1 MIILESIFQAID
13 SVRINKLRSSLT
25 LLSIAI
31 GVFAII
37 GAGGLVTSIDN
48 AISGEM
54 RKAGETS
61 FIIKRFPPIQM
72 GGHNWRKYFN
82 RKPIS
87 YSQFIKLKERL
98 KGVKYVT
105 ATTYTGNLTVEYQ
118 NYATD
123 PNVDLMG
130 GDENFLETINFNI
143 SKGRSIT
150 REDVEMNRNV
160 AVIGNDVKIK
170 LFPNIDPIGKKIKIK
185 NMNFIVIGVIEAKGA
200 IMGKS
205 QDNRVLI
212 PLPLFLKYF
221 ANSWE
226 EDLTI
231 SIKAFDKISMYH
243 AFDEAIG
250 HMRIIR
256 KVKPWEENNFEIQTN
271 EAISQQFESFT
282 GYLNIFGIIVG
293 IFSLI
298 AAGVGIMNIMLVSV
312 KERTREIGIR
322 KAIGAKTKWILIQFI
337 IESITLSLLGGL
349 VGIIFGFIIS
359 TYFGTMMGLK
369 IIIPIEQ
376 IFFSFII
383 CTIIGLIFGAYPA
396 WKAAKLNPIDAL
408 RYE

>member
-1 MIILESIFQAID
+1 MIIIESILQALD
-13 SVRINKLRSSLT
+13 SVRANKLRSSLT

-54 RKAGETS
+54 MKAGETS

-72 GGHNWRKYFN
+72 GGHHWRKYLK

-87 YSQFIKLKERL
+87 YSQYKKLKEKL

-105 ATTYTGNLTVEYQ
+105 AFSATNNLTIEYQ
-118 NYATD
+118 LNETD
-123 PNVDLMG
+123 ADVTLFG
-130 GDENFLETINFNI
+130 GDENFLETININI
-143 SKGRSIT
+143 AKGRSIT
-150 REDVEMNRNV
+150 REDVELNKNV
-160 AVIGNDVKIK
+160 AVIGNDIKVK

-185 NMNFIVIGVIEAKGA
+185 NTNFTVIGVMEQKGA
-200 IMGKS
+200 VMGQS

-212 PLPLFLKYF
+212 PLTLFLKYY
-221 ANSWE
+221 ASSWE

-231 SIKAFDKISMYH
+231 SIKAFDKISMFY

-256 KVKPWEENNFEIQTN
+256 KVKPWEENNFEIQTD

-282 GYLNIFGIIVG
+282 GYLNIFGIVVG
-293 IFSLI
+293 VFSLI

-322 KAIGAKTKWILIQFI
+322 KAIGAKIRWILIQFVV
-337 IESITLSLLGGL
+337 ESITLSLLGGII
-349 VGIIFGFIIS
+349 GIIFGLLIS
-359 TYFGTMMGLK
+359 SYFGNMMGLK
-369 IIIPIEQ
+369 ITIPIEQ
-376 IFFSFII
+376 IILSIFVCSL
-383 CTIIGLIFGAYPA
+383 IGIVFGAYPA
-396 WKAAKLNPIDAL
+396 WKAAKLDPIDAL